1 MTHGRPDL
9 VGRLW
14 YWVALLAS
22 ALLFALNGTAAKA
35 SSISDQGPVR
45 QGFRSSTFVLPSP
58 GTDCVRRCVGVGRVT
73 LTKEHFEAAGSPAG
87 SVAPL
92 VREEV
97 QRRADGLLQRFTE
110 TGAPA
115 LRTHVT
121 QRPPNASGRHAPE
134 SETTH
139 DYDAGSHVT
148 TSLEFVA
155 TNSAPTSDVLL
166 NSSKQLQA
174 KFKHAGDFGVAGNYS
189 KANAA
194 KYSAALNQHITS
206 ASVTKISGT
215 HRGNPVTHYLDP
227 STGLNVIVDPSGV
240 FVSGWKLNPAQL
252 QNVLKHG
259 GL

>member
-1 MTHGRPDL
+1 MTHGRADL

-35 SSISDQGPVR
+35 SSISEQGPVR

-87 SVAPL
+87 SVALL

-97 QRRADGLLQRFTE
+97 QSQADGLLQRFTK

-121 QRPPNASGRHAPE
+121 QRPPNASGRQAPE

-155 TNSAPTSDVLL
+155 TETGGTGETAKPRDPVTDLPRDANGNIIGGVGGGRGKALSDAEAEAVRDFEAGLSPDQKLL
-166 NSSKQLQA
+166 NSAKDKLKGQEKYQGTRNKQ
-174 KFKHAGDFGVAGNYS
+174 K
-189 KANAA
+189 
-194 KYSAALNQHITS
+194 
-206 ASVTKISGT
+206 
-215 HRGNPVTHYLDP
+215 RG
-227 STGLNVIVDPSGV
+227 
-240 FVSGWKLNPAQL
+240 K
-252 QNVLKHG
+252 
-259 GL
+259 